1 MRRLPTGCTLMAGMT
16 AYYLSAKCQNFGRHL
31 GMFSSS
37 LPATSRG
44 RAKVTHHLQVT
55 GPHLCQ
61 SKGLAQGPSGR
72 LVAKHSLNP
81 ESQQES
87 PKERSQACL
96 GLGSGDAYA

>member
-1 MRRLPTGCTLMAGMT
+1 
-16 AYYLSAKCQNFGRHL
+16 
-31 GMFSSS
+31 MFSSS
-37 LPATSRG
+37 LPATSRW
-44 RAKVTHHLQVT
+44 RAKVTQHLQVT

-87 PKERSQACL
+87 PKELFTGLPGTGQWGCL
-96 GLGSGDAYA
+96 CLVCLPQSRICML